1 MKIVIL
7 GKSGS
12 GKTTV
17 VDIITENF
25 RYDKVVTNTSRPMR
39 EGEVEGVD
47 YNFLTD
53 EEFDTLIEQ
62 GEFVEYFIA
71 GNGWKYGT
79 SKESLEKDDIFI
91 ILTPSGLDKLKEGKY
106 DIVSIY
112 VDVDDKTRYIRQL
125 ERGDDIK
132 EVCRR
137 SITDE
142 NDFKNI
148 EDKVDFIVHNDT
160 NDVWNCV
167 NEVLQLMSKINK

>member
-1 MKIVIL
+1 MKIVVL

-39 EGEVEGVD
+39 EGEVDGVD

-53 EEFDTLIEQ
+53 NEFDNLIEK

-79 SKESLEKDDIFI
+79 SKKSLEEDDIFI
-91 ILTPSGLDKLKEGKY
+91 ILTPSGLEKLKEGKY
-106 DIVSIY
+106 DTVSIY

-142 NDFKNI
+142 KDFEGI
-148 EDKVDFIVHNDT
+148 EDKVDFIVHNNT
-160 NDVWNCV
+160 EDVWNCV
-167 NEVLQLMSKINK
+167 DEVLLAISKMEE